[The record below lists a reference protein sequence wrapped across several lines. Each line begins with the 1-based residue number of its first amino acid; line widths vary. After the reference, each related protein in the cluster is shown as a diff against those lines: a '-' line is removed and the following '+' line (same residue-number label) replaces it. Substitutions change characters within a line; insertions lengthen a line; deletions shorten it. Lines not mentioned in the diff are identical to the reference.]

1 MLLLNRQVMRTSEE
15 IIIIGAGAAGLI
27 AARELS
33 AHHSVTVL
41 EARGTI
47 GGRIQ
52 TVYRDG
58 VKSAET
64 GAEFVHGELPITLGL
79 LKEAG
84 LSYYH
89 IYGKM
94 FQVRDG
100 KWDARYEMIED
111 WDRLLEKMNSIP
123 TDTTM
128 QAFLDEQYPVEQY
141 ASLHESVKSFVQ
153 GYDLAD
159 MTKVS
164 VKALYSE
171 WTNES
176 ENNFRIDQGYTAMV
190 RYLEDVSLRQ
200 QARFITNAVVR
211 NIEWSAGTV
220 TVTTEAGTTYTGNK
234 VIITVPLGIL
244 QQGTIQFSPALPDQ
258 ITAAH
263 NIGWGTVIKTV
274 LAFKAPFWEKQAP
287 QVGFV
292 LGKAPIP
299 TWWTQLPDKANVL
312 TGWLGGPPAI
322 PHLHKTDEALL
333 EMALTSLAILCNE
346 SIDTLKELLTDSH
359 ISNWANDPHVT
370 GAYSYS
376 TPATA
381 AAQEILNTPVED
393 TVYFAGE
400 ALYKGASPGTV
411 EAALSTGKHVAE
423 RILLG
428 IRN

>member
-1 MLLLNRQVMRTSEE
+1 MRTSEE

-33 AHHSVTVL
+33 AHHTVTVL
-41 EARGTI
+41 EARETT

-52 TVYRDG
+52 TVYKDG

-84 LSYYH
+84 LSYYN

-111 WDRLLEKMNSIP
+111 WDGLLEKMSAIP

-128 QAFLDEQYPVEQY
+128 QAFLNEHYPGEQY
-141 ASLHESVKSFVQ
+141 ASLHESVQSFVQ

-164 VKALYSE
+164 VKALYRE

-176 ENNFRIDQGYTAMV
+176 EKNFRIDRGYSAMIHF
-190 RYLEDVSLRQ
+190 LEDVCRRQ
-200 QARFITNAVVR
+200 QARIITNAVVSH
-211 NIEWSAGTV
+211 IEWSAGMV
-220 TVTTEAGTTYTGNK
+220 KVTTKAGTTYTGTK
-234 VIITVPLGIL
+234 VIIAVPLGIL
-244 QQGTIQFSPALPDQ
+244 QQGAIHFSPALPAHT
-258 ITAAH
+258 TAVH
-263 NIGWGTVIKTV
+263 QIGWGTVIKTV
-274 LAFKAPFWEKQAP
+274 LAFKEPFWEKHAEQM
-287 QVGFV
+287 GFL

-322 PHLHKTDEALL
+322 PHLHKTNEALL
-333 EMALTSLAILCNE
+333 EMALQSLAILCNE
-346 SIDTLKELLTDSH
+346 SIDMLKAQLVESH
-359 ISNWANDPHVT
+359 ISNWATDPHIS
-370 GAYSYS
+370 GSYSYS
-376 TPATA
+376 TPATT
-381 AAQEILNTPVED
+381 AAQVVLNTPVD
-393 TVYFAGE
+393 GTIYFAGE
-400 ALYKGASPGTV
+400 ALYNGASPGTV
-411 EAALSTGKHVAE
+411 EAALSTGKAVAE
-423 RILLG
+423 RILK
-428 IRN
+428 RASQK